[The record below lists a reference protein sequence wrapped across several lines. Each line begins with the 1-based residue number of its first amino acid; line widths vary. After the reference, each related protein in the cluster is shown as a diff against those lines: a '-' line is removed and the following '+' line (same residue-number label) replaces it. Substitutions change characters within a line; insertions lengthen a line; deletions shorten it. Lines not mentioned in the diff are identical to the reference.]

1 VNLVRWPATIV
12 LCAAAACA
20 QGAAKEADWPA
31 VGILLAPATYPGDFL
46 DRQRIVATY
55 KGRTAAFDAVVQK
68 KGDELTLV
76 GLTPFGSRAFA
87 IRQVGGV
94 ASFESF
100 VPQTLPF
107 PARYIL
113 VDVERVFFPWTD
125 APPPT
130 DGERRFSRD
139 SEAVAERW
147 EGGKLRRR
155 TFARDG
161 TSPASPE
168 RGRNVE
174 SGPPGEIVIDY
185 DGGMA
190 PGGAPPP
197 HVSFDNG
204 QYGYHLEITTLSHQP
219 L

>member
-1 VNLVRWPATIV
+1 MNLARWPETLV

-20 QGAAKEADWPA
+20 QGTPKEADWPA
-31 VGILLAPATYPGDFL
+31 AGVLLAPATRPGDFL
-46 DRQRIVATY
+46 DRQRIVANY
-55 KGRTAAFDAVVQK
+55 KGRAAAFDAVLQK
-68 KGDELTLV
+68 KGNELTLV
-76 GLTPFGSRAFA
+76 GLTPFGSRAFV
-87 IRQVGGV
+87 IRQVGTV
-94 ASFESF
+94 LAFESF

-107 PARYIL
+107 PPSYIV

-139 SEAVAERW
+139 AEAVAERW

-155 TFARDG
+155 TFAFAEG
-161 TSPASPE
+161 H
-168 RGRNVE
+168 
-174 SGPPGEIVIDY
+174 PPGEIVIDY
-185 DGGMA
+185 DGGMET
-190 PGGAPPP
+190 GGAPPP

-204 QYGYHLEITTLSHQP
+204 QYGYHLDITTLTHQP

>member
-1 VNLVRWPATIV
+1 MNLARWPGTIV

-20 QGAAKEADWPA
+20 LGPAKEADWPA

-125 APPPT
+125 APPPP

-155 TFARDG
+155 TFARADG
-161 TSPASPE
+161 
-168 RGRNVE
+168 R
-174 SGPPGEIVIDY
+174 PPGAIVIDY

-190 PGGAPPP
+190 PGGTPPP
-197 HVSFDNG
+197 HVSFNNG
-204 QYGYHLEITTLSHQP
+204 QYGYHLDITTLSHQP